1 MKFVRESKMLR
12 TLTVALIAAG
22 MLGGCASVQSAR
34 EDASGTAAIAKAQAS
49 SRQEARP
56 VVEVHAKDA
65 WLMGESIAPTR
76 EQPKILDKEVRFNED
91 ISTWTINDYANWI
104 LNHVGVQANIDP
116 SATSIGGNM
125 SAALPAVAL
134 PALPK
139 PSNTGLQGIP
149 KFPADG
155 DAALS
160 APAQVSM
167 PTTSLPPQILAYNG
181 DLKGFLDRVAMRYGI
196 YWHYRN
202 GVITLF
208 KTETRTWAIPALP
221 NASKSSGSISTSG
234 SSGSGS
240 GGGTAAV
247 ADSATTSS
255 QGSGSSSG
263 SGGTTSMSTSS
274 AIDYWGALQK
284 TAQGIAGP
292 GVQVVVDKSFG
303 TLSATGTPPQLD
315 RLNEWVRE
323 MSSMLRKQVAID
335 VHVYNV
341 QVNRE
346 DNYGL
351 NLGLAYKSASGHTG
365 VTLTSASIPTV
376 TSTSTPMSFGA
387 NILGGTLNG
396 TSVAV
401 QALSTLGNVSQVVS
415 RSGVTLNG
423 QMMAL
428 QAARVQNYL
437 ASSQTTLTS
446 TSGSSTALQPGSVT
460 IGFTGTFLPRVVDG
474 RIMIDLNMT
483 LSDLLGIASASS
495 GGSTIQLPDVQSTTF
510 EQSIALKP
518 GETLVLTGYRQHTAS
533 VTNNGVGSPDFAALG
548 GGVDAQRGDTVMAVV
563 ISARLL

>member
-274 AIDYWGALQK
+274 SIDYWGALQK

-483 LSDLLGIASASS
+483 LSDLLGITSASS